1 MPALPAAPSPGSP
14 TALRVAPLAGRAGAP
29 GTLIPAVV
37 GPVQR
42 ICEMRTPV
50 PVSVVSTL
58 PETALALSLS
68 KRVRELLLG
77 IPGLIAWQFDGV
89 ARRVRARPVP
99 QGGGSG

>member
-14 TALRVAPLAGRAGAP
+14 TALRVAPLAGRTGAP

-50 PVSVVSTL
+50 PVSEHDCYDGLWGTEVS
-58 PETALALSLS
+58 A
-68 KRVRELLLG
+68 K
-77 IPGLIAWQFDGV
+77 
-89 ARRVRARPVP
+89 
-99 QGGGSG
+99 